1 MLYILYIERDREREG
16 RLKEDCY
23 KRRKSTNITVRLL
36 VHAQHQ
42 KRITPTI
49 PKDPI
54 DDHEIN
60 IYSEIKRKNENRKN
74 AHYQSLLCL
83 LAILLNKEPLLKKQQ

>member
-1 MLYILYIERDREREG
+1 MK
-16 RLKEDCY
+16 KEDWTKIVTKDGNQY
-23 KRRKSTNITVRLL
+23 ITVRLL

-42 KRITPTI
+42 KGIPPTI

-60 IYSEIKRKNENRKN
+60 KHSEIKRKTENKKN

-83 LAILLNKEPLLKKQQ
+83 LAILLKKEPLLKKQQ